1 MATPQ
6 AKTPKLSKS
15 LFKIGLECPLRIKH
29 SLSKPS
35 LPRRSGTDEYMR
47 MLAEGGY
54 MFEKLVRIYNPGED
68 MYVPKETHETA
79 YARTLE
85 KITGGDC
92 TLHEATFTFGGL
104 MARSDMVRVRGSIV
118 DIIEIKSASVEADPE
133 GKTDNSCLLKADWE
147 PYVVDLAYQVHVAS
161 QAFKAAGVKKTI
173 RAWFYVPN
181 KAGVA
186 SSEELRGLFSITQPE
201 KGKRPDVYYNGKAKA
216 GDKTSLIAI
225 LDASEAVAA
234 IHPEEKSVQEAAE
247 ALSLDIS
254 NNDWPAPDLSL
265 KCKDCDFNVPGQ
277 TSGYDQCWGSQARAE
292 HHLFTLGQLGH
303 LEKANPGLVQ
313 RIIGAA
319 APRAPLVT
327 DLQDGDIVGQGS
339 RAVAWN
345 RQILAVRTGK
355 PYISK
360 GLAENT
366 EVLLRCQPQHYPLF
380 FLDYE
385 GTRCALPSAAGCRPY
400 GQVAF
405 QWSCHIIEKAGSPIR
420 HAEWLDTES
429 EDPTIGFLLSL
440 QKLLGDTGTIY
451 HWGNYE
457 VAVTQELVNEIRSNR
472 SNVSLVEWA
481 DRNWGHGKGK
491 DAVRSQRTIDLCSIS
506 REHFYDPA
514 MKGSHSIKVVLPVA
528 WKQEQIRKLFP
539 EYSKDRNGK
548 PAVNP
553 YDALPALTLLDRE
566 PSGLSQLIDLEE
578 LDIVKDGTGAMRAYE
593 HIRYGA
599 GSSQAAVREDVRRQL
614 LRYCQLDTAA
624 MLMVW
629 KYWMEA

>member
-1 MATPQ
+1 MTTP
-6 AKTPKLSKS
+6 ALSKS
-15 LFKIGLECPLRIKH
+15 LFKVGLDCPLRIKH
-29 SLSKPS
+29 SLAKPT
-35 LPRRSGTDEYMR
+35 LPRRSGGDEYMR

-54 MFEKLVRIYNPGED
+54 MFEKLVRIYHPGED
-68 MYVPKETHETA
+68 MYVPKEKHDA
-79 YARTLE
+79 AFARTLE
-85 KITGGDC
+85 RITKGDC
-92 TLHEATFTFGGL
+92 TLHEATFAYNGL
-104 MARSDMVRVRGSIV
+104 MARTDMVRVRGSIV

-133 GKTDNSCLLKADWE
+133 GNTDNGCLKKAEWE

-161 QAFKAAGVKKTI
+161 QALKAAGIKKTI

-181 KAGVA
+181 KAGIA
-186 SSEELRGLFSITQPE
+186 NSEELRGLFSITQPE
-201 KGKRPDVYYNGKAKA
+201 KGKRPDVTYKGKAKA

-225 LDASEAVAA
+225 LDASEAVASA
-234 IHPEEKSVQEAAE
+234 HPEEKSIQEAAE
-247 ALSLDIS
+247 SLSLDIA
-254 NNDWPAPDLSL
+254 NDDWPKPALSL

-292 HHLFTLGQLGH
+292 HHLFSLGQLGH

-327 DLQDGDIVGQGS
+327 DLQDSDIVGQGS

-345 RQILAVRTGK
+345 RQILSVRTGK
-355 PYISK
+355 PYVSK
-360 GLAENT
+360 DLAQNT
-366 EVLLRCQPQHYPLF
+366 EALLRCQTQHYPLF

-385 GTRCALPSAAGCRPY
+385 GTRCALPSAPGCRPY

-405 QWSCHIIEKAGSPIR
+405 QWSCHIIDKPGAPIR
-420 HAEWLDTES
+420 HTEWLDTDS
-429 EDPTIGFLLSL
+429 EDPASGFLQSL
-440 QKLLGDTGTIY
+440 KELLGDTGTIY

-457 VAVTQELVNEIRSNR
+457 VAVTQELVNEIRADCSKAT
-472 SNVSLVEWA
+472 LVAWA
-481 DRNWGHGKGK
+481 DRNWGYGKGK
-491 DAVRSQRTIDLCSIS
+491 EAVRSQRTLDLCNIS

-528 WKQEQIRKLFP
+528 WKQKEIQALFP
-539 EYSKDRNGK
+539 EYAKDRNGK
-548 PAVNP
+548 PALNP

-566 PSGLSQLIDLEE
+566 PSGLSQLAALEE

-593 HIRYGA
+593 HVRYGI
-599 GSSQAAVREDVRRQL
+599 GSSLPAVREDVRRQL

-624 MLMVW
+624 MVMVW
-629 KYWMEA
+629 RYWLGN

>member
-1 MATPQ
+1 
-6 AKTPKLSKS
+6 
-15 LFKIGLECPLRIKH
+15 
-29 SLSKPS
+29 
-35 LPRRSGTDEYMR
+35 

-54 MFEKLVRIYNPGED
+54 MFEKLVHVYHPGED
-68 MYVPKETHETA
+68 MYVPKEQHAEA
-79 YARTLE
+79 CLRSIA
-85 KITGGDC
+85 KIKAGDC
-92 TLHEATFTFGGL
+92 ILHEATFAHGNL
-104 MARSDMVRVRGSIV
+104 MARTDMVRVRGSVV
-118 DIIEIKSASVEADPE
+118 DIIEIKSASVEAGPD
-133 GKTDNSCLLKADWE
+133 GAADNSCLLKSEWSS
-147 PYVVDLAYQVHVAS
+147 YVVDLAYQVHVAGLALS
-161 QAFKAAGVKKTI
+161 AAGISKTI

-181 KAGVA
+181 KAGIA
-186 SSEELRGLFSITQPE
+186 GDQELRGLFSISQPE
-201 KGKRPDVYYNGKAKA
+201 KGKRPDVVYSGKAKA
-216 GDKTSLIAI
+216 GDKSSLIAI
-225 LDASEAVAA
+225 LDATDAVAQ
-234 IHPEEKSVQEAAE
+234 IHPEERTVKDATNE
-247 ALSLDIS
+247 LSQAMQTG
-254 NNDWPAPDLSL
+254 NWPNPELSL
-265 KCKDCDFNVPGQ
+265 KCKECDFNVPGQ
-277 TSGYDQCWGSQARAE
+277 ISGYDQCWGSQARAE

-319 APRAPLVT
+319 APRAPMVT

-355 PYISK
+355 PYVSRD
-360 GLAENT
+360 LAENT
-366 EVLLRCQPQHYPLF
+366 EALLRCQPQHYPLF

-385 GTRCALPSAAGCRPY
+385 GTRCALPSATGCRPY

-405 QWSCHIIEKAGSPIR
+405 QWSCHIIEKPGSPIR

-429 EDPTIGFLLSL
+429 EDPTIGFLQSL
-440 QKLLGDTGTIY
+440 QELLGETGTIY

-472 SNVSLVEWA
+472 PNASVVEWA

-491 DAVRSQRTIDLCSIS
+491 DAVRSQRTLDLCSIS

-528 WKQEQIRKLFP
+528 WKHEQIRKLFP

-566 PSGLSQLIDLEE
+566 PSGLSQLADLEE

-599 GSSQAAVREDVRRQL
+599 GASHAAVREDVRRQL

-629 KYWMEA
+629 KYWIEA

>member
-1 MATPQ
+1 MTTP
-6 AKTPKLSKS
+6 ALSKS
-15 LFKIGLECPLRIKH
+15 LFKLGLGCPLRIKH
-29 SLSKPS
+29 SITKPS
-35 LPRRSGTDEYMR
+35 LPRRSGGDEYMR

-54 MFEKLVRIYNPGED
+54 MFEKLVRTYHPGDD
-68 MYVPKETHETA
+68 MYVPKDTHKA
-79 YARTLE
+79 AFARTL
-85 KITGGDC
+85 KRITNGDC
-92 TLHEATFTFGGL
+92 MLHEATFAFNGL

-118 DIIEIKSASVEADPE
+118 DVIEIKSASVEADPE
-133 GKTDNSCLLKADWE
+133 GNTDNSCLKKAEWE

-161 QAFKAAGVKKTI
+161 QALKAAGVKKTI

-186 SSEELRGLFSITQPE
+186 NSEELRGLFSITQPE
-201 KGKRPDVYYNGKAKA
+201 KGKRPDVTYKGKAKA
-216 GDKTSLIAI
+216 GDMTSLIAI
-225 LDASEAVAA
+225 LDASEAVASA
-234 IHPEEKSVQEAAE
+234 HPEEKSVEEAAE
-247 ALSLDIS
+247 SLSLDIA
-254 NNDWPAPDLSL
+254 NDAWPKAELSL
-265 KCKDCDFNVPGQ
+265 KCKDCDFNAPGQ

-327 DLQDGDIVGQGS
+327 DLQDSDIVSQGS

-355 PYISK
+355 PYVSK
-360 GLAENT
+360 DLAQNT
-366 EVLLRCQPQHYPLF
+366 EALLRCQAQHYPLF

-385 GTRCALPSAAGCRPY
+385 GTRCALPSAPGCRPY

-405 QWSCHIIEKAGSPIR
+405 QWSCHIIDKPGDPIR
-420 HAEWLDTES
+420 HAEWLDTDS
-429 EDPTIGFLLSL
+429 EDPTTGFLQSL
-440 QKLLGDTGTIY
+440 KELLVDAGTIY

-457 VAVTQELVNEIRSNR
+457 VAVTQELVNEIRADR
-472 SNVSLVEWA
+472 SKATLVAWA
-481 DRNWGHGKGK
+481 DRTWGYGKGK
-491 DAVRSQRTIDLCSIS
+491 DAVRSQRTLDLCNIS

-528 WKQEQIRKLFP
+528 WKQKEIQKLFP
-539 EYSKDRNGK
+539 EYAKDRNGN
-548 PAVNP
+548 PAINP
-553 YDALPALTLLDRE
+553 YDALPALTFLDRE
-566 PSGLSQLIDLEE
+566 PSGLSQLGDLEE

-593 HIRYGA
+593 HVRYGA
-599 GSSQAAVREDVRRQL
+599 AASLPAVREDVRRQL

-624 MLMVW
+624 MVMVW
-629 KYWMEA
+629 RYWLGN

>member
-1 MATPQ
+1 MAAPQ
-6 AKTPKLSKS
+6 ANTPKLSKS

-29 SLSKPS
+29 SLTKPS
-35 LPRRSGTDEYMR
+35 LPRRSGADEYMR

-54 MFEKLVRIYNPGED
+54 MFEKLVRIYHPGED
-68 MYVPKETHETA
+68 MYVPKEAHETA
-79 YARTLE
+79 FARTLA
-85 KITGGDC
+85 KISTGDC
-92 TLHEATFTFGGL
+92 TLHEATFTFDGL
-104 MARSDMVRVRGSIV
+104 MARSDMVRVRGTII

-133 GKTDNSCLLKADWE
+133 GKADNSCLLKAEWE
-147 PYVVDLAYQVHVAS
+147 SYVVDLAYQVHVAS
-161 QAFKAAGVKKTI
+161 QALKAAKIKKTI

-186 SSEELRGLFSITQPE
+186 NSQELRSLFAISQPE
-201 KGKRPDVYYNGKAKA
+201 KGKRPDVAYKGKAKA

-225 LDASEAVAA
+225 LDASEAIAA
-234 IHPEEKSVQEAAE
+234 VHPEEKSVQEAAE
-247 ALSLDIS
+247 ALSLDIA
-254 NNDWPAPDLSL
+254 NNAWPAPQLGL

-313 RIIGAA
+313 RIISTA
-319 APRAPLVT
+319 APRAPLVS
-327 DLQDGDIVGQGS
+327 DLQDSDIVGQGS
-339 RAVAWN
+339 RAAAWN
-345 RQILAVRTGK
+345 RQILSVRTGQ
-355 PYISK
+355 PYVSK
-360 GLAENT
+360 DLAKNAEA
-366 EVLLRCQPQHYPLF
+366 LLRCQPQHYPLF

-385 GTRCALPSAAGCRPY
+385 GTRCALPSAAGSRPY

-405 QWSCHIIEKAGSPIR
+405 QWSCHIIDKPGSPIR

-429 EDPTIGFLLSL
+429 EDPTSGFLQSL
-440 QKLLGDTGTIY
+440 HELLGEKGTIY

-457 VAVTQELVNEIRSNR
+457 VAVSQELVNEIRKDQSKAT
-472 SNVSLVEWA
+472 LVAWA
-481 DRNWGHGKGK
+481 DRNWGYGKGK
-491 DAVRSQRTIDLCSIS
+491 EAVRSQRTLDLCNIS

-528 WKQEQIRKLFP
+528 WRNKEVQKLFP
-539 EYSKDRNGK
+539 EYSKDRNGN
-548 PAVNP
+548 PASNP

-566 PSGLSQLIDLEE
+566 PSGLAQLVDLEE

-629 KYWMEA
+629 RYWIGA

>member
-1 MATPQ
+1 M
-6 AKTPKLSKS
+6 
-15 LFKIGLECPLRIKH
+15 
-29 SLSKPS
+29 
-35 LPRRSGTDEYMR
+35 
-47 MLAEGGY
+47 
-54 MFEKLVRIYNPGED
+54 
-68 MYVPKETHETA
+68 
-79 YARTLE
+79 ART
-85 KITGGDC
+85 
-92 TLHEATFTFGGL
+92 
-104 MARSDMVRVRGSIV
+104 DMVRVRGSIV
-118 DIIEIKSASVEADPE
+118 DIIEIKSASVEADSE
-133 GKTDNSCLLKADWE
+133 GKTDNSCLKKAEWE

-161 QAFKAAGVKKTI
+161 QALKASGVKKTI

-186 SSEELRGLFSITQPE
+186 NKEELRGLFSISQPE
-201 KGKRPDVYYNGKAKA
+201 KGKRPDVTYKGNAKA

-234 IHPEEKSVQEAAE
+234 SHPDEKSVQEAAE
-247 ALSLDIS
+247 ALSVDII
-254 NNDWPAPDLSL
+254 NDAWPKPELGL

-277 TSGYDQCWGSQARAE
+277 SSGYDQCWGSQARAE

-319 APRAPLVT
+319 APRAPLVS
-327 DLQDGDIVGQGS
+327 DLQDSDIVGQGS

-355 PYISK
+355 PYVSK
-360 GLAENT
+360 DLAQNT
-366 EVLLRCQPQHYPLF
+366 EALLRSQPQHYPLF

-385 GTRCALPSAAGCRPY
+385 GTRCALPSAPGCRPY

-405 QWSCHIIEKAGSPIR
+405 QWSCHIIDKQGAPIR

-429 EDPTIGFLLSL
+429 EDPTVGFLQSL
-440 QKLLGDTGTIY
+440 KKLLGDAGTIY

-457 VAVTQELVNEIRSNR
+457 VAVTQELVNEIRADR
-472 SNVSLVEWA
+472 SNAALVAWA
-481 DRNWGHGKGK
+481 DRNWGYGKGK
-491 DAVRSQRTIDLCSIS
+491 EAVRSQRTLDLCNIS

-528 WKQEQIRKLFP
+528 WKNKEVQTLFP
-539 EYSKDRNGK
+539 EYAKDRNGK
-548 PAVNP
+548 PALNP

-566 PSGLSQLIDLEE
+566 PSGLSQLVDLEE

-599 GSSQAAVREDVRRQL
+599 GSSQQAVKEDVRRQL

-624 MLMVW
+624 MVMVW
-629 KYWMEA
+629 KYWLGN